1 MGKKQIDDKTKQ
13 TLIIFQKNEVTEY
26 YVYKYLSNL
35 EKGKNK
41 KILEHISNDEL
52 MHYYVWKTYTKID
65 VPYSKLKLWWYIL
78 LAKLFGITFALKLM
92 ETGEEEAQQVYEN
105 LIKTLPETKS
115 ILHDEDRHEQEL
127 LKLIDEEKLNYIGSM
142 ILGVSD
148 ALVELTG
155 AIAGL
160 TFALSSIKMVGIAA
174 SVTGI
179 AASLSMASS
188 SYLSIK
194 SDNKPDGKSEAAK
207 TEKNP
212 LKASLYTG
220 VAYILAVFV
229 LVFPYFIVSTPIVA
243 LVWTFINALII
254 IFFFTYFI
262 SVVKSVSFIKRFFE
276 MALICLSVA
285 GISFLVGVAL
295 RLIFNVNI

>member
-1 MGKKQIDDKTKQ
+1 
-13 TLIIFQKNEVTEY
+13 
-26 YVYKYLSNL
+26 
-35 EKGKNK
+35 
-41 KILEHISNDEL
+41 
-52 MHYYVWKTYTKID
+52 
-65 VPYSKLKLWWYIL
+65 
-78 LAKLFGITFALKLM
+78 
-92 ETGEEEAQQVYEN
+92 
-105 LIKTLPETKS
+105 
-115 ILHDEDRHEQEL
+115 
-127 LKLIDEEKLNYIGSM
+127 M

-179 AASLSMASS
+179 SASLSMASS

-194 SDNKPDGKSEAAK
+194 SEIESDNDNNN
-207 TEKNP
+207 KNP
-212 LKASLYTG
+212 LKASVYTG

-243 LVWTFINALII
+243 LAWTLVNALVII
-254 IFFFTYFI
+254 LFFTYFI
-262 SVVKSVSFIKRFFE
+262 SVVKGVSFIKRSFE

-285 GISFLVGVAL
+285 GISFLAGMAL
-295 RLIFNVNI
+295 KLIFDVNI

>member
-1 MGKKQIDDKTKQ
+1 MSKKNIDAKTKEI
-13 TLIIFQKNEVTEY
+13 LLRFQKNEITEY
-26 YVYKYLSNL
+26 YVYKSLS
-35 EKGKNK
+35 EKFSGNNK
-41 KILEHISNDEL
+41 KILEIISEDEL
-52 MHYYVWKTYTKID
+52 AHYNLWKNYTNINISPNKFKI
-65 VPYSKLKLWWYIL
+65 WWHIFL
-78 LAKLFGITFALKLM
+78 SKLFGVTFALKLM
-92 ETGEEEAQQVYEN
+92 EKGEEEAQQVYEN
-105 LIKTLPETKS
+105 LIKTLPEAKS
-115 ILHDEDRHEQEL
+115 ILHDEDKHEQEL

-179 AASLSMASS
+179 SASLSMASS

-194 SDNKPDGKSEAAK
+194 SEIESDNDNNN
-207 TEKNP
+207 KNP
-212 LKASLYTG
+212 LKASVYTG

-243 LVWTFINALII
+243 LAWTLVNALVII
-254 IFFFTYFI
+254 LFFTYFI
-262 SVVKSVSFIKRFFE
+262 SVVKGVSFIKRSFE

-285 GISFLVGVAL
+285 GISFLAGMAL
-295 RLIFNVNI
+295 KLIFDVNI

>member
-1 MGKKQIDDKTKQ
+1 MSKKNIDAKTKEI
-13 TLIIFQKNEVTEY
+13 LLRFQKNEITEY
-26 YVYKYLSNL
+26 YVYKSLS
-35 EKGKNK
+35 EKFSGNNK
-41 KILEHISNDEL
+41 KILEIISEDEL
-52 MHYYVWKTYTKID
+52 AHYNLWKNYTNINISPNKFKI
-65 VPYSKLKLWWYIL
+65 WWHIFL
-78 LAKLFGITFALKLM
+78 SKLFGVTFALKLM
-92 ETGEEEAQQVYEN
+92 EKGEEEAQQVYEN
-105 LIKTLPETKS
+105 LIKTLPEAKS
-115 ILHDEDRHEQEL
+115 ILHDEDKHEQEL

-179 AASLSMASS
+179 SASLSMASS

-194 SDNKPDGKSEAAK
+194 SEIESDNDNNN
-207 TEKNP
+207 KNP
-212 LKASLYTG
+212 LKASVYTG

-243 LVWTFINALII
+243 LAWTLVNALVII
-254 IFFFTYFI
+254 LFFTYFI
-262 SVVKSVSFIKRFFE
+262 SVVKGVSFIKRSFE

-285 GISFLVGVAL
+285 GISFLAWMAL
-295 RLIFNVNI
+295 KLIFDVNI